1 MVKSQTTAVYTLS
14 VPQQLRGVPTEVTV
28 LRRSRAGQAVWVAMN
43 YNQGQRRGE
52 FGKDHRIS
60 LTFLQNLQS
69 ICSGMEY
76 EEQRTPEF
84 RYEKGP
90 EIAKVTSMYD
100 FKEPLLL

>member
-1 MVKSQTTAVYTLS
+1 M
-14 VPQQLRGVPTEVTV
+14 

-52 FGKDHRIS
+52 FSKDHRIS

-69 ICSGMEY
+69 ICSCIEY
-76 EEQRTPEF
+76 EEQKTLEL

-90 EIAKVTSMYD
+90 EIAEVTSM
-100 FKEPLLL
+100 